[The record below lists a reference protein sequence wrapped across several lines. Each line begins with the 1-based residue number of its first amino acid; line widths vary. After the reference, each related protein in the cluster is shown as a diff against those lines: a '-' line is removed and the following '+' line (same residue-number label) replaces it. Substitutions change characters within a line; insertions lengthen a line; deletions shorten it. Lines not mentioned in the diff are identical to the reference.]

1 MPFIDTRTL
10 YKKLSDELLSLQW
23 QPSGGSNT
31 PIFDAVAYYHSED
44 LENALQELFA
54 YSDSMAIIVPQQLDH
69 QATESVN
76 TLSIIRTLG
85 IDIYFTG
92 RSYSPTERSAHY
104 MGLKRQGDGSW
115 SIDDTRLGMADIA
128 HHVLHALTGKT
139 LSILS
144 RPLIPGLAIPI
155 NLSDS
160 TNLRPSYLLP
170 FTCEAGDHT
179 YPIV

>member
-1 MPFIDTRTL
+1 MFIDTRNL
-10 YKKLSDELLSLQW
+10 YQALSDELISLQW
-23 QPSGGSNT
+23 TPAGGS
-31 PIFDAVAYYHSED
+31 PEPLFDTVAYYHSED
-44 LENALQELFA
+44 LEHALQELFA
-54 YSDSMAIIVPQQLDH
+54 YSASMAIIVPQQLDH

-115 SIDDTRLGMADIA
+115 SIDDSRLGMADIA
-128 HHVLHALTGKT
+128 HQVLHALTGKK
-139 LSILS
+139 LGILP
-144 RPLIPGLAIPI
+144 RPLIPGLAVPI
-155 NLSDS
+155 NLSDD

-170 FTCEAGDHT
+170 FTCEAGDHN
-179 YPIV
+179 YPIL